1 MLLGEMLCIRLLVSS
16 TIRILVYTAIL
27 LLFLLAEPLMKVHVV
42 NFIKSL
48 LVKDAFVPKLI
59 KMCIKLLG
67 IIITNKLL
75 DVIQFFIAFDAG
87 KHIKQIELRR
97 VENSWLYVFHNIND
111 IVSRCKDKQNYRNNK
126 IKDKK
131 IIFVY
136 FNDYY
141 QKVVRVSKNDQGMF
155 SQCREIAMK
164 VAEELGNASLQR
176 E

>member
-1 MLLGEMLCIRLLVSS
+1 
-16 TIRILVYTAIL
+16 
-27 LLFLLAEPLMKVHVV
+27 MKVHVV
-42 NFIKSL
+42 NIIKSL

-97 VENSWLYVFHNIND
+97 GENSWLYVFHNFND

-131 IIFVY
+131 IKFVY
-136 FNDYY
+136 LYCQHVTMLADFLFWHDCCGKENKNPFHND
-141 QKVVRVSKNDQGMF
+141 
-155 SQCREIAMK
+155 SQ
-164 VAEELGNASLQR
+164 NYS
-176 E
+176 